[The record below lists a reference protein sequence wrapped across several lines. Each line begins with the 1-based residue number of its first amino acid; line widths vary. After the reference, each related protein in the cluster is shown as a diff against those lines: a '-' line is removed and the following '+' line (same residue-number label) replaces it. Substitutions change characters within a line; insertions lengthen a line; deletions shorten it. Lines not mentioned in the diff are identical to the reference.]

1 MSARI
6 YVKYE
11 VETEPCYRRDQD
23 MGKAIKAAL
32 EDDDVAAVRY
42 LNEAQADIEEVVS
55 KRLIDIL
62 PIQFFKIP
70 LGLKV
75 RP

>member
-1 MSARI
+1 
-6 YVKYE
+6 
-11 VETEPCYRRDQD
+11 